1 MDQRTT
7 WGVALLLLR
16 PAYVAVELAV
26 AAATTGDYR
35 LLDDTVSQLGESG
48 CDAAYCSPG
57 HDVMNA
63 AIIGFGLVL
72 AVGALLLA
80 PHFGRV
86 ATALLVVAGL
96 SSAAV
101 GLAPVD
107 QDAALHTLAATPLFV
122 AQPLALLALA
132 RVLRARRGVSVALVV
147 TGLATVV
154 GAVGFV
160 LAGDGAGA
168 GGLER
173 LALWPVLLGVAA
185 AAVAV
190 GPARSGGTHVAA
202 DCQPVPPPP

>member
-1 MDQRTT
+1 M
-7 WGVALLLLR
+7 ALLLLR
-16 PAYVAVELAV
+16 PAYIAVELAV

-35 LLDDTVSQLGESG
+35 LLDDTVSRLGESG

-63 AIIGFGLVL
+63 AFIGFGLVL
-72 AVGALLLA
+72 AVGAVLLA
-80 PHFGRV
+80 PHVGRA

-96 SSAAV
+96 SSVAV

-107 QDAALHTLAATPLFV
+107 QDAALHTLAAAPLFV

-132 RVLRARRGVSVALVV
+132 RVLRARRGLSVGLAV
-147 TGLATVV
+147 TALATVV

-160 LAGDGAGA
+160 TAGDGAGA

-185 AAVAV
+185 AALAV
-190 GPARSGGTHVAA
+190 RADHTGWSGGTHVAA
-202 DCQPVPPPP
+202 GCQPAAPPP